1 MKYSKLHSKNNP
13 ISAARLDEA
22 FKASTM
28 EGGPGDP
35 EKKTKVTKK
44 VSEDKQSVTVSRES
58 FSKEPNTKS
67 TKKAESNQSYFDSFN
82 NPKDI
87 SLGFNP
93 EWDPSGSEFKKYT
106 DEKSKVR
113 DFSSFNYKKLKGLDH
128 KIDFP
133 LENEDLTLDPT
144 EHIPDE
150 YRNPP
155 GGGSGKT
162 TYSTTEKEKKKK
174 KDTVKHPPIK
184 GSGLETCTSDDPTSC
199 GLDPNKA
206 QSEVRKATSEREKLE
221 KKAQQDPTKATF
233 NPKKWFEEK
242 MAERSINKAKN
253 QTTTSRRKKNRQAN
267 KASKRRMKGKLPTNN
282 PLSRTIAGQF

>member
-1 MKYSKLHSKNNP
+1 MKYSKLHSKKNP

-35 EKKTKVTKK
+35 EKVKIDKNKGAGEVTITRSSEGTKPT
-44 VSEDKQSVTVSRES
+44 VTVEEAYKNRGKNYKDLSIEEYRKEVDDYNKSR
-58 FSKEPNTKS
+58 KQKS
-67 TKKAESNQSYFDSFN
+67 TF
-82 NPKDI
+82 
-87 SLGFNP
+87 
-93 EWDPSGSEFKKYT
+93 T
-106 DEKSKVR
+106 
-113 DFSSFNYKKLKGLDH
+113 YKKLKGLDN

-144 EHIPDE
+144 EYIPDE
-150 YRNPP
+150 YKNPP
-155 GGGSGKT
+155 GDGSSKI
-162 TYSTTEKEKKKK
+162 TYSTTEKNKKKK

-242 MAERSINKAKN
+242 MDERSINKAKN

-267 KASKRRMKGKLPTNN
+267 KASKRRMKGKLPTND